1 MTSQGFRFL
10 GVLIAAALL
19 AGCAGGP
26 HGSSVLPTSPTTNGK
41 GTGTATFVINV
52 PPQNASAASRSAT
65 SVRTKGVRPQY
76 LSTATQSI
84 VIAISGPTTVNET
97 AGLTVN
103 SSGCTSS
110 LASTIC
116 TLTVPGLQ
124 AGSYTATLTTYD
136 GYTSGTNTATGN
148 VLSAAQAIAFTI
160 TAGQSNTINIA
171 LSGVP
176 ASTVV
181 VPADSNSSANGSG
194 GYDII
199 GQGAHAFVAESLDAD
214 GNIIAG
220 AGAPLFTIGTP
231 SGSLSG
237 VTTSPSTTSAS
248 APNSFTVTP
257 PATFAS
263 TTASFTVAPT
273 FTGQATDGCTQT
285 GANCAPVT
293 VTVDMKYLLF
303 AYDTNNNSGNV
314 SAYTINAT
322 TGALTAVT
330 GSPFAAGAYSDGV
343 AVYPTG
349 KFAYVTNN
357 SDNNVS
363 AYTINVATGA
373 LTPVAG
379 SPFAAGSGPNGV
391 AVDPTGKFAY
401 IPNQGSNNVSAYTIN
416 VATGALTAVAG
427 SPFAA
432 GAYPVGVAVDPTG
445 KFAYVANHSGGNV
458 SAYAINATTGA
469 LTAVAGSPF
478 AAGSGPF
485 GVAVDPTGKFAYVT
499 NITATNVSAY
509 TINATTGALTAV
521 TGSPFTA
528 GSYPMG
534 VAVDPT
540 GKFAY
545 VANQLSNNVSAYTIN
560 AATGALTPV
569 AGSPFAAGANPNGVA
584 VDPTGTF
591 AYVANHGG
599 GNVSAY
605 AINATTGA
613 LTPVAGS
620 PFTARSGPY
629 GVAVGGIP

>member
-10 GVLIAAALL
+10 GVLAAAALL

-41 GTGTATFVINV
+41 GTGTAVFVINV
-52 PPQNASAASRSAT
+52 PQQSASSASRSAT

-84 VIAISGPTTVNET
+84 VIAINGPTTVNET

-171 LSGVP
+171 LAGVP

-199 GQGAHAFVAESLDAD
+199 GQGAHAFVVESLDAD

-220 AGAPLFTIGTP
+220 AGAPLFSIGAV
-231 SGSLSG
+231 SGSLSP
-237 VTTSPSTTSAS
+237 VTTSPSSGSTTSAS

-257 PATFAS
+257 PATFAT

-293 VTVDMKYLLF
+293 VTVDMKYLALLF
-303 AYDTNNNSGNV
+303 VANYNNSNVTEYALPDTNDAAPIAVIGIGVASPDGLAFDSSGNLFV
-314 SAYTINAT
+314 ANDTNPSTVTEYAPPFSNSSAPTATISNSVNYPWFLAFDSSGKLFVTDNANST
-322 TGALTAVT
+322 VTEYAPPYTGAPTTISNSSVSRPTGLAFDSSGNLFVANYYNGNVTEYAPPFSNTSPATAIISTGVNNPRGLAFDSSGHLFVANNNGNVT
-330 GSPFAAGAYSDGV
+330 EYASPYTGAPIATISNGVNWAPVGLAFDSSGNLFVGNGGVLEYAPPFSNTSAPIATISNGAGGAAGV
-343 AVYPTG
+343 AILEQP
-349 KFAYVTNN
+349 
-357 SDNNVS
+357 
-363 AYTINVATGA
+363 
-373 LTPVAG
+373 
-379 SPFAAGSGPNGV
+379 
-391 AVDPTGKFAY
+391 
-401 IPNQGSNNVSAYTIN
+401 
-416 VATGALTAVAG
+416 
-427 SPFAA
+427 
-432 GAYPVGVAVDPTG
+432 
-445 KFAYVANHSGGNV
+445 
-458 SAYAINATTGA
+458 
-469 LTAVAGSPF
+469 
-478 AAGSGPF
+478 
-485 GVAVDPTGKFAYVT
+485 
-499 NITATNVSAY
+499 
-509 TINATTGALTAV
+509 
-521 TGSPFTA
+521 
-528 GSYPMG
+528 
-534 VAVDPT
+534 
-540 GKFAY
+540 
-545 VANQLSNNVSAYTIN
+545 
-560 AATGALTPV
+560 
-569 AGSPFAAGANPNGVA
+569 
-584 VDPTGTF
+584 
-591 AYVANHGG
+591 
-599 GNVSAY
+599 
-605 AINATTGA
+605 
-613 LTPVAGS
+613 
-620 PFTARSGPY
+620 
-629 GVAVGGIP
+629 

>member
-10 GVLIAAALL
+10 GVLAAAALL

-41 GTGTATFVINV
+41 GTGTAVFVINV
-52 PPQNASAASRSAT
+52 PQQSASSASRSAT

-171 LSGVP
+171 LAGVP

-199 GQGAHAFVAESLDAD
+199 GQGAHAFVVESLDAD

-237 VTTSPSTTSAS
+237 VTTAPSTTSAS

-257 PATFAS
+257 PTTFAS

-293 VTVDMKYLLF
+293 VTVDMKYLALLF
-303 AYDTNNNSGNV
+303 VANYNNSNVTEYALPDTNDAAPKTTISNGVYGPVGLAVDSSGNLFV
-314 SAYTINAT
+314 ANDSTSSTVTEYAPPYTNPPTAT
-322 TGALTAVT
+322 ISNVLG
-330 GSPFAAGAYSDGV
+330 
-343 AVYPTG
+343 YPWGLAFDSSGTL
-349 KFAYVTNN
+349 FVTNN
-357 SDNNVS
+357 ANSTVTEYASPFSNSSTATATISSGVSNPRGLAFDSSGHLFVANNNG
-363 AYTINVATGA
+363 NVTEYASPYTGA
-373 LTPVAG
+373 PIATI
-379 SPFAAGSGPNGV
+379 SNGV
-391 AVDPTGKFAY
+391 NWA
-401 IPNQGSNNVSAYTIN
+401 
-416 VATGALTAVAG
+416 
-427 SPFAA
+427 
-432 GAYPVGVAVDPTG
+432 PVGLAFDS
-445 KFAYVANHSGGNV
+445 SGNLFVGNGGV
-458 SAYAINATTGA
+458 LEYAPPFSNTSAPIATI
-469 LTAVAGSPF
+469 S
-478 AAGSGPF
+478 
-485 GVAVDPTGKFAYVT
+485 
-499 NITATNVSAY
+499 
-509 TINATTGALTAV
+509 
-521 TGSPFTA
+521 
-528 GSYPMG
+528 
-534 VAVDPT
+534 
-540 GKFAY
+540 
-545 VANQLSNNVSAYTIN
+545 
-560 AATGALTPV
+560 
-569 AGSPFAAGANPNGVA
+569 NGVNG
-584 VDPTGTF
+584 PEGL
-591 AYVANHGG
+591 
-599 GNVSAY
+599 
-605 AINATTGA
+605 AI
-613 LTPVAGS
+613 LEQP
-620 PFTARSGPY
+620 
-629 GVAVGGIP
+629 